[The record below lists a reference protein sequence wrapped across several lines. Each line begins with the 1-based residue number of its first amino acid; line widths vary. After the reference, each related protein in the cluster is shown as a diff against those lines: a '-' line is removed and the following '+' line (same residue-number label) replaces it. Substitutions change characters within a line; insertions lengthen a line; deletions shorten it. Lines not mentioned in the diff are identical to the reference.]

1 MTTRKGNKPVAQKV
15 NCFLEE
21 VKEVQLR
28 SRRGKFIYNG
38 AYNPLGLNKVS
49 DFFTFFLDAVVHLA
63 DYR

>member
-1 MTTRKGNKPVAQKV
+1 MTTRKGNKPVVQK
-15 NCFLEE
+15 E

-28 SRRGKFIYNG
+28 SRRGKFIYNR